1 MQTTSDAELRPL
13 ERDPRYRSLDMWRGV
28 ACLMV
33 VLYHASFSILFD
45 FPSLPGFE
53 GWLIWGIVA
62 TLGRMNLGVP
72 LFFVISG
79 YCIAAS
85 VDATRRRGRS
95 ALGFLGRRLWRI
107 YPPYWAAV
115 AWFVAVTGGLDL
127 LGLERFHDEGH
138 ALSLDSPTDLDA
150 IQWGGNLTLT
160 EQWRPLVWRP
170 PYGKIFTRIAWSL
183 CYEEQFYFV
192 CFVVLLIT
200 PKRLYG
206 ALAAV
211 SVAAILTRVLAYDTG
226 RIHLIDGAFP
236 YLWHEFAVGLAVYW
250 RLNVAQTPIAKR
262 GVEAALVILAAIGL
276 LGYFFTPVANST
288 ATSATFGL
296 VLIALRPWDDRA
308 EQSLWLGPLRAC
320 GRRCYS
326 VYLVHLPVCTVA
338 SLWLYERGLT
348 GFWTR
353 SLVTIPA
360 VVLSAVGVSWV
371 FNWAVERHFLNAPI
385 VARDPGLQEP
395 HGKSLVGESI
405 PQATS
410 NLEK

>member
-1 MQTTSDAELRPL
+1 MQNTSDAGPRPL
-13 ERDPRYRSLDMWRGV
+13 ERDPRYRSLDAWRGV
-28 ACLMV
+28 ACLAV
-33 VLYHASFSILFD
+33 VMYHASFSILFD
-45 FPSLPGFE
+45 FPNRPGFE

-95 ALGFLGRRLWRI
+95 SLGFLGRRIWRI

-115 AWFVAVTGGLDL
+115 AWFVVVIGGLDA
-127 LGLERFHDEGH
+127 LGLERLHGEGH

-183 CYEEQFYFV
+183 CYEEQFYFI
-192 CFVVLLIT
+192 CFLVLLT
-200 PKRLYG
+200 VPKRLYG

-211 SVAAILTRVLAYDTG
+211 SVAAILTRVMASDTG

-250 RLNVAQTPIAKR
+250 RLNVAQTPAAKR
-262 GVEAALVILAAIGL
+262 WVEAALAALVVIGL
-276 LGYFFTPVANST
+276 LGYFSTPVANST
-288 ATSATFGL
+288 SMSAAFGL
-296 VLIALRPWDDRA
+296 VLISLRGWDDRV
-308 EQSLWLGPLRAC
+308 EQSRWLTPLRAC

-326 VYLVHLPVCTVA
+326 VYLVHLPVCTVG

-353 SLVTIPA
+353 ALVTIPA
-360 VVLSAVGVSWV
+360 VVLTAVGVSAA
-371 FNWAVERHFLNAPI
+371 FYWAVERHFLNAPSGTR
-385 VARDPGLQEP
+385 VLC
-395 HGKSLVGESI
+395 KNS
-405 PQATS
+405 TS
-410 NLEK
+410 VETIAG